1 MRMPLS
7 SPLSFAI
14 VPFNGSLST
23 AREPRSIVKSFEH
36 ETNVFVTSKYHLEE
50 MGRSGG
56 KGKGAR
62 KRERLEDKERTGE
75 KSLVPGMDVSV
86 KERGRSIK
94 SSETRRIKGRMT
106 VCSEG
111 WSIGGG
117 GWFHRKVWMETTWN
131 RITAMIA
138 NNRFSWIGRER
149 NSAYA
154 RPFPTGRRMTKLYLS
169 AFFASRSLSTCFF
182 RDVAKFGKQPSGHP
196 GRWILDN
203 DAIENREDYVPKR
216 YNF

>member
-14 VPFNGSLST
+14 VPFNGSPST

-94 SSETRRIKGRMT
+94 SSETRRIKGRVT

-131 RITAMIA
+131 RITAMILDEVA
-138 NNRFSWIGRER
+138 NNRGLEEKEIRHMLDPFQQGDEWQSYIYPRFSQVVHFPRVSFETWR
-149 NSAYA
+149 NLGNSQAVTQGGE
-154 RPFPTGRRMTKLYLS
+154 F
-169 AFFASRSLSTCFF
+169 
-182 RDVAKFGKQPSGHP
+182 
-196 GRWILDN
+196 
-203 DAIENREDYVPKR
+203 
-216 YNF
+216 